1 MRFQFVQVGSTIE
14 NGEKVMF
21 LFWGFG
27 CNEDELLVNG
37 IPFVLFSVPPITPV
51 LELDGVEAFEPLA
64 SVGQQLKLVCKA
76 QGGNLFPALAFMLNG
91 ERAEADNKEMLE
103 YGGYNAVHTFTAEDH
118 HANMEMDVLYTCGI
132 KSSNSQF

>member
-1 MRFQFVQVGSTIE
+1 MMEDNSAVFSDGQSW
-14 NGEKVMF
+14 NGTKPECLANSIF
-21 LFWGFG
+21 LGYIYLF
-27 CNEDELLVNG
+27 
-37 IPFVLFSVPPITPV
+37 IKFVLFSVPPITPV

-76 QGGNLFPALAFMLNG
+76 QGGNPFPALAFMLNG